1 LEKKVLEAG
10 DQHQLLNRVVRR
22 GGRGQD
28 PAGAE
33 AWRDCCSNR
42 GNSQQ
47 LFLIVDSLKRWYA
60 ASVGEVQTPVDRVDV
75 ERSDAAGSGGTMK
88 ETATLS
94 LPGILSRHCSRPLL
108 RIWLVSALILGL
120 CGAAE
125 AQETVVLVGSGS
137 SVPAPLY
144 SRWTQE
150 YGKRNPHIQMRYVP
164 LGTSEGIKQISHG
177 SGDFGAGEV
186 LLTAKERADDGLMEL
201 PAVLIAIVPIYNIPG
216 VHQDLRLSGEVL
228 AGIFLGD
235 IKNWNAQPI
244 AKLNPDMTLPNMPI
258 QVVNRPAGKGSNY
271 VFTDFLSKTSSKFRS
286 QIGVTPSPS
295 WPVGVA
301 AERSSDMAEKVKG
314 LAGSIGFVELQYAVK
329 NNISQVAVQN
339 PAGKFVKASSQSIA
353 AACQAAEEPH
363 WNSFSASLT
372 NSTGSDSFPITSF
385 TWIYLR
391 AKSSD
396 SARAAELDDFLTWV
410 YGEGQQFASQE
421 GYSELPAP
429 LLAALKK
436 KVQALRQ

>member
-1 LEKKVLEAG
+1 MLRLTGWISHEVMPPEA
-10 DQHQLLNRVVRR
+10 
-22 GGRGQD
+22 
-28 PAGAE
+28 E
-33 AWRDCCSNR
+33 ES
-42 GNSQQ
+42 
-47 LFLIVDSLKRWYA
+47 
-60 ASVGEVQTPVDRVDV
+60 
-75 ERSDAAGSGGTMK
+75 MK
-88 ETATLS
+88 ATATLS
-94 LPGILSRHCSRPLL
+94 PSEVLPQCGRRSWSSLF
-108 RIWLVSALILGL
+108 LVSALLVGL
-120 CGAAE
+120 CCVLAE

-144 SRWTQE
+144 TRWTQE

-186 LLTAKERADDGLMEL
+186 LLTSKERADDGLIEL
-201 PAVLIAIVPIYNIPG
+201 PAVLIAIVPIYNLPG
-216 VHQDLRLSGEVL
+216 VQDLRLSGEVL

-235 IKNWNAQPI
+235 IKNWNAPQI
-244 AKLNPDMTLPNMPI
+244 GKLNPDATLPNMPI
-258 QVVNRPAGKGSNY
+258 QVINRPAGKGSNY
-271 VFTDFLSKTSSKFRS
+271 VFTDFLSKTSPKFRS
-286 QIGVTPSPS
+286 QVGVTPSPS

-301 AERSSDMAEKVKG
+301 AERSSDMADKVKG
-314 LAGSIGFVELQYAVK
+314 QAGSIGFVELQYAVK
-329 NNISQVAVQN
+329 SNISQVAVLN
-339 PAGKFVKASSQSIA
+339 AAGKFVKASSRSIA

-372 NSTGSDSFPITSF
+372 DTAGADSFPITSF

-391 AKSSD
+391 AKSSG
-396 SARAAELDDFLTWV
+396 SARATELDDFLSWV